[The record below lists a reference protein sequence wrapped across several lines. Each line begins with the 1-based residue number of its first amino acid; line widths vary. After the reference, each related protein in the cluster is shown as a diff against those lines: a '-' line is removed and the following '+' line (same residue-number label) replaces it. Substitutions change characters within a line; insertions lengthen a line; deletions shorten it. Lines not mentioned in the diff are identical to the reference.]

1 MADQP
6 TNHLPR
12 KKKPHESSRE
22 GPKCPLRVC
31 WQWLAFNAN
40 VKPFVRCHQRE
51 RQEKVPNGWW
61 ILHDKTHVASSQRH
75 DNNSSSGEGCHCQ
88 RSRPTVIQ
96 MLSLSSVE
104 CMLQDKGEVSRLG
117 QLHFVLFSPH
127 PLHYCSLDSISLCP
141 TGAGS
146 SLKERTNDAVL
157 KTKLWWKRIMCCRE
171 SFTR

>member
-12 KKKPHESSRE
+12 KRKPHESSRE

-88 RSRPTVIQ
+88 RSRPTAIQ
-96 MLSLSSVE
+96 MLSLS
-104 CMLQDKGEVSRLG
+104 RLWSACYRTKEKS
-117 QLHFVLFSPH
+117 LAWDSFTSSCSPH
-127 PLHYCSLDSISLCP
+127 TLSITVP
-141 TGAGS
+141 
-146 SLKERTNDAVL
+146 
-157 KTKLWWKRIMCCRE
+157 
-171 SFTR
+171 

>member
-75 DNNSSSGEGCHCQ
+75 DNNSSSGEVCHCQ
-88 RSRPTVIQ
+88 RSRPTAIQ
-96 MLSLSSVE
+96 MLSLYLVCGVHATGQRRSLSPGTAS
-104 CMLQDKGEVSRLG
+104 LRL
-117 QLHFVLFSPH
+117 VLPTPSP
-127 PLHYCSLDSISLCP
+127 LLFLRLNQFMS
-141 TGAGS
+141 
-146 SLKERTNDAVL
+146 
-157 KTKLWWKRIMCCRE
+157 
-171 SFTR
+171 